1 MSVCGG
7 LRVPYASVVSGLKR
21 RSTTIRESF
30 GRIVWRR
37 DGMRIA
43 NLKWGETDP
52 TWPLASYP
60 VAGRVSRRNQAEV
73 GQGLARVGWWGAGG
87 IATVALRANRGRRAA
102 GVSLKREEGSRDR
115 PAAVPD
121 RGAASRG
128 RVDSGDR
135 RHLAANG
142 LGSAGRDG
150 AGPARAVP
158 VRDLRG
164 GPAVDDEPDVP
175 EVRPPTLEDVRT
187 ICRALQEAG
196 ARYVLIGGFAV
207 ILHGGERTTKD
218 IDLLV
223 DPGPENVERLKR
235 ARSVLEDGAA
245 GEIDPG
251 DLQKYRVVRVA
262 DEVMVDLLAAACA
275 VTWAEA
281 NETALRI
288 DLDGTP
294 VVVADADTLIRTK
307 RTIRPSDAADRAFL
321 EALRDENH

>member
-1 MSVCGG
+1 M
-7 LRVPYASVVSGLKR
+7 
-21 RSTTIRESF
+21 
-30 GRIVWRR
+30 
-37 DGMRIA
+37 
-43 NLKWGETDP
+43 
-52 TWPLASYP
+52 
-60 VAGRVSRRNQAEV
+60 
-73 GQGLARVGWWGAGG
+73 
-87 IATVALRANRGRRAA
+87 
-102 GVSLKREEGSRDR
+102 
-115 PAAVPD
+115 
-121 RGAASRG
+121 
-128 RVDSGDR
+128 
-135 RHLAANG
+135 
-142 LGSAGRDG
+142 
-150 AGPARAVP
+150 
-158 VRDLRG
+158 
-164 GPAVDDEPDVP
+164 DDEPDVP

-235 ARSVLEDGAA
+235 ALSVLEDGAA
-245 GEIDPG
+245 GEIDSG